1 MTEEFLDPPT
11 RESLVAS
18 SMDQP
23 VIVDFWAP
31 WCAPCKTMA
40 PMAEAVAAEY
50 AGETRFVKV
59 DIDTAPA
66 VAEAFGVRAVPTF
79 VRLDKGSESNRLS
92 GLTSR
97 TRLAMLF
104 EGDPA

>member
-1 MTEEFLDPPT
+1 MTEASFDPPT
-11 RESLVAS
+11 RESLLAS

-31 WCAPCKTMA
+31 WCGPCKTMT

-50 AGETRFVKV
+50 ADETRFVKI
-59 DIDTAPA
+59 DIDAAPT
-66 VAEAFGVRAVPTF
+66 VAEAYGVRAVPTF
-79 VRLDKGSESNRLS
+79 VRLDKGSEINRLS